1 MKKKGKRTLESAER
15 TLGDIRGAT
24 GRHFLAEENIRI
36 VLDGLRDEDSHTES
50 WYPCLVRGPP

>member
-15 TLGDIRGAT
+15 TLGDIREAT

-36 VLDGLRDEDSHTES
+36 VLDGLSDEDSIAENHANVS
-50 WYPCLVRGPP
+50 IL